1 MISRRGRRTRDAAL
15 RRPGDVRFE
24 ARSIVLLFLVGLF
37 VNLYYGRIGFMP
49 LDQGIVF
56 DGAWRMMSG
65 QVPFKDFA
73 APNALVPSVMQV
85 PFFLA
90 LGVTWFAFV
99 LHAAVVNGLFCA
111 IVYVLLQVCGA
122 VESEAVLYAA
132 LSAFFFY
139 PPNGT
144 PFMDQH
150 AFFFVTLMLCAVVA
164 STIARTPGRERVA
177 WMLVPIFFALAYLS
191 KQIPTAFAA
200 LCVAAWVVLHPR
212 AARRWIVPVLGGTA
226 ILAGVVVILQWW
238 LDFSLRQAFTYLVV
252 MPLDV
257 GAERTTGEGETA
269 ALNMVFGTLRR
280 LPADAHRWS
289 MYLPLA
295 GMAALVAAHRAI
307 PRWPLNLWLLASV
320 FFTTGAFV
328 AYTINQIENAFPLL
342 MLAAGL
348 SAVAIRQAVAH
359 FAGPQWGRRLA
370 AVLAAAIGVAT
381 TVETVGF
388 ARGVDATRVVLDTEY
403 DAALA
408 DRAAPHLPEA
418 LRFLRWT
425 ESEVE
430 PEQFGALVEFLRNAD
445 GEFALVSDL
454 TPLYAL
460 TGKRS
465 ISPAL
470 WLHSGLSVPRPGTP
484 AFDEFEAELM
494 RRIETANV
502 KHVVLSVRTLR
513 GFSLSSFPRLEALVR
528 DRGCGE
534 RRFGLIRVVQLCRP

>member
-1 MISRRGRRTRDAAL
+1 MIPRRGGPTGEAAPQRRHGSSRTAVSVL
-15 RRPGDVRFE
+15 
-24 ARSIVLLFLVGLF
+24 LLFLVGLV

-56 DGAWRMMSG
+56 DGAWRLMNG

-73 APNALVPSVMQV
+73 APNALVPSLMQV
-85 PFFLA
+85 PLFRA

-99 LHAAVVNGLFCA
+99 LHASIVNGLFCVL
-111 IVYVLLQVCGA
+111 VYLLLRTCGA
-122 VESEAVLYAA
+122 IDVEAALYAA

-150 AFFFVTLMLCAVVA
+150 AFFFVALMLGAVVA
-164 STIARTPGRERVA
+164 GMVAPTPALERAA
-177 WMLVPIFFALAYLS
+177 WVLVPVFFALAYLS

-200 LCVAAWVVLHPR
+200 LCVAAWVLIHPR
-212 AARRWIVPVLGGTA
+212 AARRWIGPVV
-226 ILAGVVVILQWW
+226 AGVALLGVAAVLLRWW
-238 LDFSLRQAFTYLVV
+238 LGFSPMQALTYLVV

-257 GAERTTGEGETA
+257 GAERTTGEGDTA

-295 GMAALVAAHRAI
+295 GMAAFAAGHRAN
-307 PRWPLNLWLLASV
+307 PRWPIDLWLLTSV

-328 AYTINQIENAFPLL
+328 AYTINQIENAFSLL

-348 SAVAIRQAVAH
+348 SSVAIRQAASH
-359 FAGPQWGRRLA
+359 FGGVRWGRRLA
-370 AVLAAAIGVAT
+370 AGLTAAIAVAT
-381 TVETVGF
+381 VADTVAF
-388 ARGVDATRVVLDTEY
+388 ARSVDATRVVLDTEY
-403 DAALA
+403 DPALA

-425 ESEVE
+425 EAELE
-430 PEQFGALVEFLRNAD
+430 PEEFGALVRTLRDAD

-484 AFDEFEAELM
+484 AFSAFDAELL
-494 RRIETANV
+494 RRIEAGNV
-502 KHVVLSVRTLR
+502 RRVVVSPRTLR
-513 GFSLSSFPRLEALVR
+513 GFSLSSFPGLDALVR
-528 DRGCGE
+528 DRNCGE
-534 RRFGLIRVVQLCRP
+534 RRFGLIRVISLCPR